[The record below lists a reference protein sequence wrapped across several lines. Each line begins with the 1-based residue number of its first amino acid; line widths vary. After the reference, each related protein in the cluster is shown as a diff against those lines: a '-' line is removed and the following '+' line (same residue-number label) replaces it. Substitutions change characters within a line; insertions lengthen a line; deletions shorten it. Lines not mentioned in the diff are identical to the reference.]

1 MEMQEQRTTAD
12 LVNPPCTE
20 KETPARAV
28 RNYYFIHP
36 REVSGPAA
44 KHHNTPASTA
54 LPIRRARRKFQLWK
68 SYEGKIDFYPLH
80 NVAAMIIG
88 FFDWVGV

>member
-12 LVNPPCTE
+12 LVNLPCTE

-28 RNYYFIHP
+28 RNYYFIRP

-44 KHHNTPASTA
+44 KRHNTPASPA
-54 LPIRRARRKFQLWK
+54 FPIRRTRRKFQLWK
-68 SYEGKIDFYPLH
+68 SYEGKIPY
-80 NVAAMIIG
+80 
-88 FFDWVGV
+88 